1 MASVKMKG
9 VTLRFLVLGLI
20 AHLALIKAEI
30 YIVTL
35 DEEPVVSYR
44 GGVNGFEATA
54 SETDE
59 KIDVT
64 R

>member
-1 MASVKMKG
+1 MKEISCG
-9 VTLRFLVLGLI
+9 FLWLVLFFQLVVI
-20 AHLALIKAEI
+20 RAEI

-35 DEEPVVSYR
+35 EGEPVVSYR
-44 GGVNGFEATA
+44 GGVEGFEATA
-54 SETDE
+54 SESDE